1 MWFDVLLKSL
11 RGKYV
16 FDFEELYYVRMVC
29 GGIRFFVSF
38 RIKVYVIGILMLM
51 LLGVL
56 IGFFGVEVG
65 WL

>member
-1 MWFDVLLKSL
+1 MYLILKNC
-11 RGKYV
+11 
-16 FDFEELYYVRMVC
+16 YYVRMVG

-56 IGFFGVEVG
+56 IGFFWCGGWVVIDDYFFVEYEF
-65 WL
+65 